1 MATVILPTVEVV
13 TVRSAST
20 GERRRAQRWLGAVRA
35 LVACA
40 LLGAAG
46 FVDPAFAGARPGHH
60 GRAPLAEYGRRERV
74 QRDEAAA
81 PAAAPAALDA
91 KGEGGRVFLRARV
104 SSHTPFVGEQ
114 VVLILEI
121 SSAVPIYKLEFT
133 PPELVGLKQA
143 QPFVESDY
151 STNEAGV
158 AYRVHEY
165 RAPVFATRPGAGE
178 IGPAS
183 FTCRVKLGATNE
195 GGGSMF
201 DDFYGGRSIPAE
213 GRTQPIRIDA
223 RPAPGD
229 GRAPVGETQVS
240 AAIAPVSVKRGEPAT
255 LTIEVQSYGDDA
267 MIPVPRVAA
276 LESFQVVADQPVT
289 DWVAEPAGA
298 FRARKTFKMALL
310 GTRTGEFAIP
320 PITVPYVDPAAGK
333 MKEAASEAL
342 TVRVG
347 RSLGAGFTKSTARGG
362 DDLDAIRS
370 VRAPLPSTTTADP
383 LAGPGLIGWA
393 VAALAFAGSSGAM
406 VQIGRKRRAAADP
419 RWARE
424 RGAVR
429 RAKHELD
436 RVERAAGEAAELYEQ
451 IGRAVRDFVGSKVDF
466 PPGVLT
472 PEEVESRASAGGLSK
487 ATAAEMR
494 ELLLACELKRWAR
507 ASAGVAST
515 VDGRGELLA
524 RARSLVARI
533 DDELKTKARGD
544 AT

>member
-1 MATVILPTVEVV
+1 MAILPKVEAV

-20 GERRRAQRWLGAVRA
+20 GERRRARRRFVMVRA
-35 LVACA
+35 LAACV
-40 LLGAAG
+40 LLGATAFG
-46 FVDPAFAGARPGHH
+46 ELAFAGARPERH

-81 PAAAPAALDA
+81 PEAPAAALDTQ
-91 KGEGGRVFLRARV
+91 GEGGRVFLRARV

-114 VVLILEI
+114 VVLVLEI

-151 STNEAGV
+151 STNQAGV

-183 FTCRVKLGATNE
+183 FTCRIKLGATNE
-195 GGGSMF
+195 GAGSMF
-201 DDFYGGRSIPAE
+201 DDFYGGRSMPAE
-213 GRTQPIRIDA
+213 GRTQPVRIDA

-240 AAIAPVSVKRGEPAT
+240 AAIAPVSVKKGQPAT

-267 MIPVPRVAA
+267 MIPAPRVAA

-289 DWVAEPAGA
+289 EWVAEPAGA
-298 FRARKTFKMALL
+298 FRARKIFKMALL

-333 MKEAASEAL
+333 LKEAASEAL

-347 RSLGAGFTKSTARGG
+347 RSLGGAATKGAARGG
-362 DDLDAIRS
+362 DDSDEIRS
-370 VRAPLPSTTTADP
+370 VRAPLPRATTLDP
-383 LAGPGLIGWA
+383 LAGPGPIGWA
-393 VAALAFAGSSGAM
+393 VAGLAFAGSGGAI

-429 RAKHELD
+429 RAQHELD

-451 IGRAVRDFVGSKVDF
+451 IGRAVRDFVASKVDF

-487 ATAAEMR
+487 PTAAEVR
-494 ELLLACELKRWAR
+494 ELLVACELKRWAR
-507 ASAGVAST
+507 ASAGAAPT
-515 VDGRGELLA
+515 GDGRGALIA
-524 RARSLVARI
+524 RARSLVERI
-533 DDELKTKARGD
+533 DGELKSKSRGG